1 MEEVLHIRFLVKEHD
16 VGCKSA
22 TADAKV
28 DIFVVGNGSIVFLIE
43 VLKEL
48 VATFR
53 AFPSAGN
60 GEVVD
65 KEAKYA
71 VIVVGGLVEKA
82 ARICW

>member
-1 MEEVLHIRFLVKEHD
+1 MGIKASGNKD
-16 VGCKSA
+16 VTGIGIGSKIH
-22 TADAKV
+22 

-82 ARICW
+82 ARISW